1 MSEHS
6 RICAQIHLEHLD
18 YNISEIERL
27 MAPGARLCA
36 VIKADGY
43 GHGAVPLARRMEE
56 RESVWGYAVATAEE
70 AIELADAGLSKPI
83 LILGGVFA
91 EELDALLARDIR
103 LTVFSMESARACS
116 DAAQRLGKT
125 AVVHVKIDTGMGRIG
140 FPCGEETVDR
150 VAQIAALPSL
160 RIEGIFT
167 HFARADEADKTFSE
181 TQIQRFLEL
190 TDAIADRGIDIP
202 MRHMANSAAII
213 DLPQSHLDLVRAGI
227 ILYGLLPSD
236 EVQTERIDLWP
247 LMRLTSHVMQVK
259 TIAPGESVSYG
270 GTYTASREE
279 RIATIP
285 VGYGDGY
292 PRTLSNRGEVLI
304 RGQRSPIVGRVCMDQ
319 FMVNVTDI
327 EGVVP
332 GDEVTLI
339 GRDGVEEITM
349 EELARLSGRFV
360 YEFACDIGKRV
371 PRIYVDDGPSA

>member
-1 MSEHS
+1 
-6 RICAQIHLEHLD
+6 
-18 YNISEIERL
+18 
-27 MAPGARLCA
+27 
-36 VIKADGY
+36 
-43 GHGAVPLARRMEE
+43 
-56 RESVWGYAVATAEE
+56 
-70 AIELADAGLSKPI
+70 
-83 LILGGVFA
+83 
-91 EELDALLARDIR
+91 
-103 LTVFSMESARACS
+103 
-116 DAAQRLGKT
+116 
-125 AVVHVKIDTGMGRIG
+125 
-140 FPCGEETVDR
+140 
-150 VAQIAALPSL
+150 
-160 RIEGIFT
+160 
-167 HFARADEADKTFSE
+167 
-181 TQIQRFLEL
+181 
-190 TDAIADRGIDIP
+190 

-247 LMRLTSHVMQVK
+247 LMRLTSHVIQVK

-292 PRTLSNRGEVLI
+292 PRTLSNRGKVLI
-304 RGQRSPIVGRVCMDQ
+304 RGQRAPIVGRVCMDQ

-332 GDEVTLI
+332 GDEVVLI
-339 GRDGVEEITM
+339 GRSGAEEITM

-371 PRIYVDDGPSA
+371 PRTYVDDGPSA